1 MKKWNQILMT
11 GIVILG
17 ISLQSFTASA
27 SQKDME
33 ITAIVEENNGLPNYS
48 VVIPAAVS
56 MGSLS
61 KKTDNVQEYE
71 IIVRSEDKNGIVT
84 VSAPEEGKLLN
95 GENILKF
102 TNDFGKQTFQADG
115 TINEKHLNGR
125 IYIAAEEVENVPVGR
140 YSGTTI
146 FSINYSESSDS
157 EKDPTPTPEPTPDPT
172 PDPTPEPTPD
182 PTPDPTPTPDLTP
195 DPTPSPTPT
204 PDSDQKTENTLDKNQ
219 LADGIYSITGKMVKV
234 DKVTAS
240 MADQAINHTIKLT
253 VKNGNYFLTL
263 DFTGLDIGGNYGYM
277 GNLSYYLDGYSQN
290 TYGAITG
297 TLQSAVIDAYQTASD
312 GTKISDRYGTDYPK
326 KVTFALISQAVRDGY
341 VPLQV
346 NVPIMDQ
353 IAGAGTQQMF
363 LALDWSSLK
372 VTKADDPAFDDQD
385 QNSGGSSTGNGTLG
399 GSTLGGNTLNGSSLG
414 NNTLGN
420 NTLSGSTL
428 GKNTLG
434 TALKT
439 GDSGQIGLWMLMA
452 CTAVTVFIKIR
463 SKKAALGQR
472 D

>member
-33 ITAIVEENNGLPNYS
+33 ITATVEENNGLPNYS

-95 GENILKF
+95 GENALKF
-102 TNDFGKQTFQADG
+102 TNNFGKQTFQADG

-125 IYIAAEEVENVPVGR
+125 IYIAAEAVENVPVGR

-157 EKDPTPTPEPTPDPT
+157 EKDPTPTPDP
-172 PDPTPEPTPD
+172 
-182 PTPDPTPTPDLTP
+182 TP

-253 VKNGNYFLTL
+253 VKNENYFLTL

-372 VTKADDPAFDDQD
+372 VTKADDPAFDDQN
-385 QNSGGSSTGNGTLG
+385 QNSGGSSIGNNTLG

-463 SKKAALGQR
+463 SKKSALGQR

>member
-33 ITAIVEENNGLPNYS
+33 ITATVEENNGLPNYS

-84 VSAPEEGKLLN
+84 VSAPEEGSLLN
-95 GENILKF
+95 GENALKF

-157 EKDPTPTPEPTPDPT
+157 EKDPTPTPDP
-172 PDPTPEPTPD
+172 
-182 PTPDPTPTPDLTP
+182 TP

-204 PDSDQKTENTLDKNQ
+204 PDSDQKMENTLDKNQ

-297 TLQSAVIDAYQTASD
+297 TLQSATINAYQTASD

-372 VTKADDPAFDDQD
+372 MTKADDPAFDDQD

-399 GSTLGGNTLNGSSLG
+399 GSTIGGNTLNGSSLG

-420 NTLSGSTL
+420 NTLGNNTLGNNTLSSSTL

>member
-33 ITAIVEENNGLPNYS
+33 ITATVEENNGLPNYS

-84 VSAPEEGKLLN
+84 VSAPEEGSLLN
-95 GENILKF
+95 GENALKF

-157 EKDPTPTPEPTPDPT
+157 EKDPTPTPDP
-172 PDPTPEPTPD
+172 
-182 PTPDPTPTPDLTP
+182 TP

-204 PDSDQKTENTLDKNQ
+204 PDSDQKMENTLDKNQ

-372 VTKADDPAFDDQD
+372 MTKADDPAFDDQD

-399 GSTLGGNTLNGSSLG
+399 GSTIGGNTLNGSSLG

-420 NTLSGSTL
+420 NTLGNNTLGNNTLSSSTL

-452 CTAVTVFIKIR
+452 CTAATVFIKIR
-463 SKKAALGQR
+463 SKNRLSVR
-472 D
+472 EIEE